1 MHGAHQHAVLQ
12 LGKTE
17 IQGSQQ
23 SWVAAHD
30 VAPCKT
36 GAQGIAST
44 LRREGAQADSR
55 GIGNVG

>member
-1 MHGAHQHAVLQ
+1 MHGAHQDPVLQ
-12 LGKTE
+12 LGKAE

-23 SWVAAHD
+23 GGIKAHD
-30 VAPCKT
+30 AAPCKT